1 MSHWIYIEISSYFS
15 YDFLY
20 YFFAA
25 ERSESLIEDDGGG
38 GYYQESQQQS
48 DASTLKAT
56 ISSLN
61 LVNQADKDPL
71 GDFISSPPQSQMSS
85 TAKNVTVAHG
95 KTALLTCKVGAG
107 LLDNRTVG
115 IISPPSKF

>member
-1 MSHWIYIEISSYFS
+1 MNLHKNIIFVLFI
-15 YDFLY
+15 L
-20 YFFAA
+20 FFAA
-25 ERSESLIEDDGGG
+25 ESESLIEDDGGG

-61 LVNQADKDPL
+61 LVNKADENPL

-115 IISPPSKF
+115 IIISLLQNFN